1 MTPQSISK
9 AFALCAAMYRE
20 RFQIPTDKGEARFM
34 IEVWADILADVP
46 DETGIAAF
54 RRHCETDSRPPTPAD
69 IRNLTHVNLTLP
81 SAGEAWAE
89 AWDKACSCGYQDGVV
104 AEMSHPEIRA
114 AAKATPWS
122 RICYAKNETELSFT
136 QRDFM
141 RIYEGLVERTE
152 REVSRTAIEGQ
163 ARPAIMPKMKTIDAA
178 IVDKECTP

>member
-89 AWDKACSCGYQDGVV
+89 AWDKASCGGEY
-104 AEMSHPEIRA
+104 APTMSHPEVRA
-114 AAKATPWS
+114 AADATPWF
-122 RICYAKNETELSFT
+122 RICRANSTSELSFT

-163 ARPAIMPKMKTIDAA
+163 SRPAIMPKMKTIDAA
-178 IVDKECTP
+178 IVDKECTS